1 MARNNYRN
9 RKGSDFEYKV
19 AELVGEHWGAK
30 AMRTIGSGSIH
41 RPDGFQSEGDI
52 VVDHNAQY
60 PFVVEAKKHESIHL
74 GEVIRNVGPM
84 REFYQQ
90 VIDDAE
96 RVNKTPLVIFSKNYR
111 DTMVLLPYRADMYS
125 QLVANGEMAVAIN
138 LQLEDKLREE
148 QMGYLTIMTTFD
160 GFASIPKEYYIE
172 NYTKENWDWEKGT
185 KIYYK
190 EREEI
195 TSESIQEEATRILD
209 FMFGGF
215 GEGEDE
221 NE

>member
-1 MARNNYRN
+1 MARDNYRN

-30 AMRTIGSGSIH
+30 AMRTIGSGSVH

-52 VVDHNAQY
+52 VVDHNAEY
-60 PFVVEAKKHESIHL
+60 PFVVEAKKHESIDL
-74 GEVIRNVGPM
+74 GEVVRNVGPM
-84 REFYQQ
+84 RDFYMQ
-90 VIDDAE
+90 VVVDAE
-96 RVNKTPLVIFSKNYR
+96 RVNKTPMVVFSKNYR

-125 QLVANGEMAVAIN
+125 QLVVNGHLAVSIN
-138 LQLEDKLREE
+138 MIIEDKLTDEKK
-148 QMGYLTIMTTFD
+148 GYLVIMTTFD

-172 NYTKENWDWEKGT
+172 NYTRDKWDWEKST
-185 KIYYK
+185 TIYYK
-190 EREEI
+190 KKEEVTEESIREE
-195 TSESIQEEATRILD
+195 AADILG

-215 GEGEDE
+215 DDKEEW